1 MRNAITLFQACLKKF
16 EGSVSFH
23 NFHRLSG
30 RELRDTNS
38 AYKRKMAISNPNAK
52 TDWTSLTALKLSP
65 QQGCDFED
73 EHEGAYAQSEWDDE
87 ESTAAAESDI
97 DSEHHRNSAGDNSR
111 SSPITGYEHYWK
123 ESIYENWTEEPR
135 PIVSRSRGVVFHS
148 KAAVHEGRR
157 EDGSTFHFLR
167 VKIRGQAFLLQ

>member
-73 EHEGAYAQSEWDDE
+73 EHEDAYAQSEWDDE

-97 DSEHHRNSAGDNSR
+97 DSEHIEIAPVTTAEVHLLRAMNT
-111 SSPITGYEHYWK
+111 TGRRAFTRIGRK
-123 ESIYENWTEEPR
+123 
-135 PIVSRSRGVVFHS
+135 SRGLSSV
-148 KAAVHEGRR
+148 AAGALYFTARPPFTKVGEKTAAR
-157 EDGSTFHFLR
+157 STSY
-167 VKIRGQAFLLQ
+167 A